1 MLRIGLAGYE
11 IETIVQDGIDTPV
24 LVKFNQLSVGSL
36 EELENFVIGL
46 NKEQTIKI
54 KDIAVVNE
62 EEIKPAI
69 LKSDGLPLLTLDIET
84 TGIDTGSASKIID
97 TVTRNVL
104 KDYDGYFAKSSGVQ
118 SYLDDAFSGLFVALI
133 VSIFLLFMVM
143 ACQFESLLKPLV
155 IMASIPLSF
164 TGAFLF
170 LAMTKTTL
178 NVVSFI
184 GIIML
189 MGVIVNNAIIMLSL
203 IHISEPTRP

>member
-1 MLRIGLAGYE
+1 MWVRFPSPAFFVAKNNKAVLLGYE
-11 IETIVQDGIDTPV
+11 KMIRDYVCV
-24 LVKFNQLSVGSL
+24 
-36 EELENFVIGL
+36 
-46 NKEQTIKI
+46 
-54 KDIAVVNE
+54 
-62 EEIKPAI
+62 
-69 LKSDGLPLLTLDIET
+69 DIET

-164 TGAFLF
+164 TCL
-170 LAMTKTTL
+170 LYT
-178 NVVSFI
+178 SP
-184 GIIML
+184 
-189 MGVIVNNAIIMLSL
+189 S
-203 IHISEPTRP
+203 PRDRTRSRMPSSA